1 MGSRSSS
8 AHPDGPRHR
17 AGRPAGSGRGPR
29 AGLLL
34 MALATGGV
42 LAGAPLFPGASELG
56 APSVD
61 VDQPRGPDAQAGPEL
76 VGPQPVHPGAVVQ
89 GKEPRAVPEAG
100 SGEFEVAAAPDL
112 LPGSADVAYTV
123 EVERS
128 LPFTPAEVAREVE
141 ATLKDPRSW
150 GGRLGLTLRRVEATP
165 GLRIL
170 LATPATTDAL
180 CAPLDTAGRVSCR
193 NGPLVVLNAVR
204 WATAVPWYA
213 DAVSSYRTYVVNHEV
228 GHALGRAHQRCPGP
242 GSPAPVMQQQTY
254 GLQGCRRSVWPSPA
268 DLGGN

>member
-1 MGSRSSS
+1 M
-8 AHPDGPRHR
+8 
-17 AGRPAGSGRGPR
+17 
-29 AGLLL
+29 
-34 MALATGGV
+34 
-42 LAGAPLFPGASELG
+42 
-56 APSVD
+56 
-61 VDQPRGPDAQAGPEL
+61 
-76 VGPQPVHPGAVVQ
+76 
-89 GKEPRAVPEAG
+89 PEAG

-123 EVERS
+123 EVERP
-128 LPFTPAEVAREVE
+128 LPFPPAEVAREVE
-141 ATLKDPRSW
+141 ATLRDPRSW
-150 GGRLGLTLRRVEATP
+150 GGRLGVTLRRVEARP

-204 WATAVPWYA
+204 WASAVPWYA

-228 GHALGRAHQRCPGP
+228 GHALGRPHQRCPGP

-268 DLGGN
+268 EVEDVMPSAQAEAETRKASDFDS

>member
-1 MGSRSSS
+1 MG
-8 AHPDGPRHR
+8 
-17 AGRPAGSGRGPR
+17 
-29 AGLLL
+29 
-34 MALATGGV
+34 LATGGV
-42 LAGAPLFPGASELG
+42 LAGAPLFPGVSGRG

-61 VDQPRGPDAQAGPEL
+61 VDQPRRPDAQVGPGL
-76 VGPQPVHPGAVVQ
+76 VGAQPVHPGAVVKR
-89 GKEPRAVPEAG
+89 KEPRAVPEAG
-100 SGEFEVAAAPDL
+100 SGEFEVAAAPTSCRA
-112 LPGSADVAYTV
+112 LPTWPT
-123 EVERS
+123 RS
-128 LPFTPAEVAREVE
+128 RSSGHCPSPPAEVAREVE
-141 ATLKDPRSW
+141 ATLRDPRSW
-150 GGRLGLTLRRVEATP
+150 GGRLGVTLRRVEARP

-204 WATAVPWYA
+204 WASAVPWYA

-228 GHALGRAHQRCPGP
+228 GHALGRPHQRCPGP

-268 DLGGN
+268 EVGGS